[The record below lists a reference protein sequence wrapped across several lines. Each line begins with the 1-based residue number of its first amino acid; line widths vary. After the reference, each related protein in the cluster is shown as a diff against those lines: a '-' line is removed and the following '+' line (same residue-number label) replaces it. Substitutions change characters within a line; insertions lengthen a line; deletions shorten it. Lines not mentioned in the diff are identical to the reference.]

1 MENECQTLKNALK
14 DKADVLINYVL
25 SKTKRERYEIRN
37 TYKSVFGKE
46 LLEEID
52 HALNGNF
59 RKAVIDLFRP
69 PQERD
74 AFYLYKSMKGVGT
87 DEETL
92 IEIICSRPNV
102 DLIKIKEEYK
112 RLYNEEL
119 EKKVTSDTSG
129 DLRKILISVLQCQR
143 SENSQPNEAE
153 CQKIAEDLYKAGEGK
168 LGTDEPTF
176 NKVFALSS
184 PPELYSINTHYSQIS
199 SRTLSEAVDKEFS
212 GNVKLALNTIL
223 EANISPSNYFARRIN
238 KAVKGLGTNDKM
250 LIRNLCAREDVD
262 MKEIRNSYQT
272 LFGKDMITD
281 IKNDTS
287 GDYQKLL
294 MTLASRD

>member
-37 TYKSVFGKE
+37 AYKSVFGKE
-46 LLEEID
+46 LLEEIN

-184 PPELYSINTHYSQIS
+184 PPELYSINTYYSQIS
-199 SRTLSEAVDKEFS
+199 SRTLSEAVDKEFH

-294 MTLASRD
+294 MTLASKD

>member
-37 TYKSVFGKE
+37 AYKSVFGKE

>member
-37 TYKSVFGKE
+37 AYKSVFGKE

-212 GNVKLALNTIL
+212 GSVKLALNTIL

>member
-37 TYKSVFGKE
+37 AYKSVFGKE

-102 DLIKIKEEYK
+102 DLIKIKEEDK

>member
-1 MENECQTLKNALK
+1 MENECQILKNALK
-14 DKADVLINYVL
+14 DKGDVLINYVL

-37 TYKSVFGKE
+37 AYKSVFGKD

-52 HALNGNF
+52 HALSGNF
-59 RKAVIDLFRP
+59 SKAVIDLFRP

-92 IEIICSRPNV
+92 IEIVCSRPNV
-102 DLIKIKEEYK
+102 DLIKIKDEYK

-212 GNVKLALNTIL
+212 GNIKLALNTIL
-223 EANISPSNYFARRIN
+223 EANISPSHYFARRIN

-250 LIRNLCAREDVD
+250 LIRNLCAREDMD

-272 LFGKDMITD
+272 LFGKDMVTD

-294 MTLASRD
+294 MMLASRD

>member
-129 DLRKILISVLQCQR
+129 DLRKILISVLQ
-143 SENSQPNEAE
+143 
-153 CQKIAEDLYKAGEGK
+153 
-168 LGTDEPTF
+168 
-176 NKVFALSS
+176 
-184 PPELYSINTHYSQIS
+184 
-199 SRTLSEAVDKEFS
+199 
-212 GNVKLALNTIL
+212 
-223 EANISPSNYFARRIN
+223 
-238 KAVKGLGTNDKM
+238 
-250 LIRNLCAREDVD
+250 
-262 MKEIRNSYQT
+262 
-272 LFGKDMITD
+272 
-281 IKNDTS
+281 
-287 GDYQKLL
+287 
-294 MTLASRD
+294 

>member
-1 MENECQTLKNALK
+1 M
-14 DKADVLINYVL
+14 
-25 SKTKRERYEIRN
+25 
-37 TYKSVFGKE
+37 
-46 LLEEID
+46 
-52 HALNGNF
+52 
-59 RKAVIDLFRP
+59 
-69 PQERD
+69 
-74 AFYLYKSMKGVGT
+74 
-87 DEETL
+87 
-92 IEIICSRPNV
+92 
-102 DLIKIKEEYK
+102 
-112 RLYNEEL
+112 
-119 EKKVTSDTSG
+119 
-129 DLRKILISVLQCQR
+129 
-143 SENSQPNEAE
+143 
-153 CQKIAEDLYKAGEGK
+153 
-168 LGTDEPTF
+168 
-176 NKVFALSS
+176 SS